1 MKKADKV
8 RLEGVIENEGFDYA
22 FRYYSSF
29 DDIKDPTFHE
39 LRKAY
44 VEAAKA
50 LGKYIGLED

>member
-1 MKKADKV
+1 MKKDEKTRMA
-8 RLEGVIENEGFDYA
+8 GVVDNEGFDYA

-29 DDIKDPTFHE
+29 DDIKDPKFHE

-50 LGKYIGLED
+50 LSDYIGLED

>member
-8 RLEGVIENEGFDYA
+8 RMAGIIDNEGFDYA

-29 DDIKDPTFHE
+29 EDVKDPKFHE

-50 LGKYIGLED
+50 LCSYIGLED